1 MNKIFKSLSIHNKSF
16 AEQVLKSPC
25 RGDLGGQ
32 MKQKLIAIVLVLI
45 FFVIQVRADEGMW
58 LTSNIEKNIKQMK
71 KAGLKL
77 SAADIYSINKA
88 CLKDAVI
95 GLSNADNAF
104 DSFATASFV
113 SDNGL
118 LITNFHPIIRY
129 LEQFSQPG
137 RDFIKSGYWSTKPEE
152 ETYCRDLAVIQLV
165 KMVDV
170 TTEITEGTNGLSS
183 ADYNEKLNKNG
194 QAIRRNYTRGTDTE
208 GKITS
213 FMGGNQYI
221 LSIYKVYED
230 VRMVAAP
237 PISLAKFAG
246 DADNWRWPRH
256 AADFAFLRVYVDKE
270 NKPSKHSK
278 ENVALKGNHFL
289 KVSATGVN
297 ENDFSMTIGFPARTK
312 LYIPSFAIEYLEQTE
327 LPAKIKIR
335 GEKLRII
342 NEALEVRPE
351 IKFRY
356 TARVNSITNNYL
368 RWKGELNGLK
378 RMKLTQQKLDEE
390 KELMAWINADSSR
403 IKKYG
408 DIITVQKDIYNKL
421 IPLKIADIYFNETA
435 ISGAEIVPFAGKFEK
450 LVQMFNRK
458 KINEKAVQ
466 EEVDR
471 LIPLAKQFFQ
481 SWDMDVD
488 KQMFRNMLYLYYN
501 NVDRAFISNVMVESL
516 APFDGD
522 LDKYTDYAFA
532 NSMLTKPDSIQAF
545 LQKVDTT
552 SIDKFT
558 ADPLYKI
565 ALSYYEVYT
574 RRVLNQTK
582 KLEGEQGKYFNLY
595 MNAVAS
601 MNAGKPL
608 TPDANRTQRLSYG
621 KVTGALAAD
630 GLLYDYYT
638 TMDGIFEKRAENPG
652 DPDYSIPKKIGD
664 LFQCAD
670 FGSYGKNG
678 KMPVN
683 FLSNLHTSSASSGSP
698 VLNAKGELIGLN
710 FDRIAEGVA
719 SDYKFLPEIS
729 RNIAVDIRYVLFL
742 LEKYSRSGHLINEM
756 TISK

>member
-1 MNKIFKSLSIHNKSF
+1 MNKIFKSLSIHNKSI

-25 RGDLGGQ
+25 RGDLGGP
-32 MKQKLIAIVLVLI
+32 MKKLVAIVLVLS
-45 FFVIQVRADEGMW
+45 FFTVQLRADEGMW
-58 LTSNIEKNIKQMK
+58 LTKDITRNIKQMK

-113 SDNGL
+113 SDSGL

-152 ETYCRDLAVIQLV
+152 ETHCRDLSVIQLV

-170 TTEITEGTNGLSS
+170 TTEILEGANGLKSNE
-183 ADYNEKLNKNG
+183 YNNKINENG
-194 QAIRRNYTRGTDTE
+194 IAIRQKYTRGTDTDA
-208 GKITS
+208 KITS
-213 FMGGNQYI
+213 FMGGNQFI
-221 LSIYKVYED
+221 MSIYKVYKD

-256 AADFAFLRVYVDKE
+256 AADFAFLRVYVGKD
-270 NKPSKHSK
+270 NKPADFSK

-289 KVSATGVN
+289 KVSAAGVK
-297 ENDFSMTIGFPARTK
+297 ENDFSMIIGYPARTK

-342 NEALEVRPE
+342 NEALKARPE

-390 KELMAWINADSSR
+390 KELMAWINADSAR

-408 DIITVQKDIYNKL
+408 DIISVQRDIYNKL

-435 ISGAEIVPFAGKFEK
+435 ISGAELVPFAGKFEK

-458 KINEKAVQ
+458 KINEKAIK

-471 LIPLAKQFFQ
+471 LIPLAKQFFE
-481 SWDMDVD
+481 SWDKEVD
-488 KQMFRNMLYLYYN
+488 KQMFRDMLFLYYN
-501 NVDRAFISNVMVESL
+501 NVDKAYISNVMVESL

-545 LQKVDTT
+545 LQKVDTIT
-552 SIDKFT
+552 IDKFT

-574 RRVLNQTK
+574 RRVLNQTQ
-582 KLEGEQGKYFNLY
+582 KLEAEQAKYYNLY
-595 MNAVAS
+595 MDAIAS
-601 MNAGKPL
+601 MNSNKL
-608 TPDANRTQRLSYG
+608 MFSDANRTQRLSYG

-630 GLLYDYYT
+630 GLLYNYYT
-638 TMDGIFEKRAENPG
+638 TMDGIFEKRADNPG
-652 DPDYSIPKKIGD
+652 NPDYLIPKKIAD
-664 LFQCAD
+664 LYQNAD
-670 FGSYGKNG
+670 FGTYAVNG

-683 FLSNLHTSSASSGSP
+683 FLSNLHTSSANSGSP

-719 SDYKFLPEIS
+719 SDYKYLPESS

-742 LEKYSRSGHLINEM
+742 LEKYSMSKQLVNEM
-756 TISK
+756 VIVK

>member
-1 MNKIFKSLSIHNKSF
+1 MRKFENLKYWV
-16 AEQVLKSPC
+16 VLA
-25 RGDLGGQ
+25 LAI
-32 MKQKLIAIVLVLI
+32 LILPL
-45 FFVIQVRADEGMW
+45 QTRADEGMW
-58 LTSNIEKNIKQMK
+58 LTKDITRNIKLMK

-95 GLSNADNAF
+95 GLSNPDNAF
-104 DSFATASFV
+104 DSFASASFV

-118 LITNFHPIIRY
+118 LITNYHPIIRY

-152 ETYCRDLAVIQLV
+152 ETFCRDLAVIQLV
-165 KMVDV
+165 QMVDV
-170 TTEITEGTNGLSS
+170 TTEILEGTSGLTTN
-183 ADYNEKLNKNG
+183 DYNDKLNKNG
-194 QAIRRNYTRGTDTE
+194 QAIRRKYTRGTDTE
-208 GKITS
+208 AKITS
-213 FMGGNQYI
+213 FMGGNQFI
-221 LSIYKVYED
+221 MSVYKVYKD

-256 AADFAFLRVYVDKE
+256 AADFAFLRVYVGKD
-270 NKPSKHSK
+270 NKPAEYSK

-289 KVSATGVN
+289 KVSAAGVK
-297 ENDFSMTIGFPARTK
+297 ENDFSMIIGFPARTK
-312 LYIPSFAIEYLEQTE
+312 LYIPSFAVEYMEKTE

-342 NEALEVRPE
+342 NEALKVRPE

-378 RMKLTQQKLDEE
+378 RMKLTEQKLAEE
-390 KELMAWINADSSR
+390 KELQAWINADSAR

-408 DIITVQKDIYNKL
+408 DIIAVQKDIYNKL

-435 ISGAEIVPFAGKFEK
+435 ISGAELVPFAGKFEK

-458 KINEKAVQ
+458 KINEKAVK

-481 SWDMDVD
+481 SWDMDID
-488 KQMFRNMLYLYYN
+488 KQMFRNMLFLYYN
-501 NVDRAFISNVMVESL
+501 NVDKAFISNVMVESL

-552 SIDKFT
+552 TIDKFT
-558 ADPLYKI
+558 SDPLYKI

-574 RRVLNQTK
+574 RRVLNQTQ
-582 KLEGEQGKYFNLY
+582 KLEAEQGKYFNLY
-595 MNAVAS
+595 MDAIAS
-601 MNAGKPL
+601 MNANKL
-608 TPDANRTQRLSYG
+608 MAPDANRTQRLSYG
-621 KVTGALAAD
+621 KVTGAKAAD
-630 GLLYDYYT
+630 GLLYDYYS

-652 DPDYSIPKKIGD
+652 DPDYSIPKKIGE
-664 LFQCAD
+664 LYNAAD
-670 FGSYGKNG
+670 FGNYAVNG

-683 FLSNLHTSSASSGSP
+683 FLNNHHTSSANSGSP

-719 SDYKFLPEIS
+719 SDYKYLPELS

-742 LEKYSRSGHLINEM
+742 LEKYSLSKQLINEM
-756 TISK
+756 VIIP

>member
-1 MNKIFKSLSIHNKSF
+1 
-16 AEQVLKSPC
+16 
-25 RGDLGGQ
+25 
-32 MKQKLIAIVLVLI
+32 MKQKILIILLLIAG
-45 FFVIQVRADEGMW
+45 FAIQTRADEGMW
-58 LTSNIEKNIKQMK
+58 LTKDITRNIKQMK

-77 SAADIYSINKA
+77 SSNDIYSINKA

-95 GLSNADNAF
+95 GLSNPDNAF

-118 LITNFHPIIRY
+118 LITNYHPIIRY

-152 ETYCRDLAVIQLV
+152 ETYCRELSVIQLV

-170 TTEITEGTNGLSS
+170 TSEILVGTQVLST
-183 ADYNEKLNKNG
+183 DGFNNKLNENG
-194 QAIRRNYTRGTDTE
+194 IAIRRKYTRGTETDA
-208 GKITS
+208 KITS
-213 FMGGNQYI
+213 FMGGNQFI
-221 LSIYKVYED
+221 MSIYKVYKD

-237 PISLAKFAG
+237 PITLAKFAG

-256 AADFAFLRVYVDKE
+256 AADFAFLRVYVDKD
-270 NKPSKHSK
+270 NKPADYSK

-289 KVSATGVN
+289 KVSMAGVK
-297 ENDFSMTIGFPARTK
+297 ENDFTMVMGYPARTK
-312 LYIPSFAIEYLEQTE
+312 LYIPSFAVEYLENVE

-342 NEALEVRPE
+342 NEALKARPE

-378 RMKLTQQKLDEE
+378 RMKLAQQKTDEE
-390 KELMAWINADSSR
+390 KKLMEWINADSTR

-408 DIITVQKDIYNKL
+408 DIISVQRDIYNKL

-435 ISGAEIVPFAGKFEK
+435 ISGAELVPFAGKFEK

-458 KINEKAVQ
+458 KINEKAVK
-466 EEVDR
+466 EEVER
-471 LIPLAKQFFQ
+471 LIPLAGQFFE

-501 NVDRAFISNVMVESL
+501 NVDKAYISKVMVESL

-522 LDKYTDYAFA
+522 LDKYTNYAFA

-545 LQKVDTT
+545 LQKVDSTT
-552 SIDKFT
+552 IQKFT
-558 ADPLYKI
+558 SDPIYKI
-565 ALSYYEVYT
+565 SLSYYEVYT
-574 RRVLNQTK
+574 RHVLNQTQ

-595 MNAVAS
+595 MDAIAS
-601 MNAGKPL
+601 MNDNKLL

-621 KVTGALAAD
+621 KVTGALVAD
-630 GLLYDYYT
+630 GLKYDYYT

-664 LFQCAD
+664 LYQNAD
-670 FGSYGKNG
+670 FGLFGKNG

-683 FLSNLHTSSASSGSP
+683 FLTNNHTSSASSGSP

-719 SDYKFLPEIS
+719 SDYMFLPELS

-742 LEKYSRSGHLINEM
+742 LEKYSPSKQLINEM
-756 TISK
+756 KIVK